1 MTYRERKLYN
11 IKRELYD
18 IWLIVSRIPILVL
31 FASSIISGMALI
43 LWIIAHLVNCILGV

>member
-31 FASSIISGMALI
+31 FASSLVGGMI
-43 LWIIAHLVNCILGV
+43 FIVYILGNIIRIIIK

>member
-1 MTYRERKLYN
+1 MTYKERKLYK

-31 FASSIISGMALI
+31 FASSVIGSMALI
-43 LWIIAHLVNCILGV
+43 LWVIAHLVNCILGV